1 MPAVLFDRR
10 LYLESKSEVIFVPRY
25 KRHFGMVPSAESL
38 GTGESLRRPSVRSSK
53 GWRVR
58 QPSEQP
64 GPTGGPSRL
73 ERINH
78 WIRIVLGI
86 LILTVFIVGMIAY
99 YFKYR

>member
-1 MPAVLFDRR
+1 
-10 LYLESKSEVIFVPRY
+10 
-25 KRHFGMVPSAESL
+25 MVPSVDSL
-38 GTGESLRRPSVRSSK
+38 GTSESLPCRAARSPER
-53 GWRVR
+53 WRVR

-64 GPTGGPSRL
+64 TPSRL

-78 WIRIVLGI
+78 WIRVVLGI